1 MIIIIIIIIIIITVI
16 DSQNLAVDVY
26 FLSVRKQIDSG
37 LINSSTQL
45 LLEIRLKVAA
55 YSTSEAC
62 NK

>member
-1 MIIIIIIIIIIITVI
+1 MIMMMITVT
-16 DSQNLAVDVY
+16 DSQILAVDIY
-26 FLSVRKQIDSG
+26 FLSIRQEIDSG

-45 LLEIRLKVAA
+45 LPEIRLKVAA

>member
-1 MIIIIIIIIIIITVI
+1 MMMMMMITVT
-16 DSQNLAVDVY
+16 DSQILAVDIY
-26 FLSVRKQIDSG
+26 FLSIRQEIDSG

-45 LLEIRLKVAA
+45 LPEIRLKVAA